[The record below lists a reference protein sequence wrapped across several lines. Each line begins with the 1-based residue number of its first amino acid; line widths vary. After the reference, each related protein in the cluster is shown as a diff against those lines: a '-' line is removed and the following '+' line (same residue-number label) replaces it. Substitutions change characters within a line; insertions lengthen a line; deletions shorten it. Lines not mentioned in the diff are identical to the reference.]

1 MHNALSC
8 TFSPLEEVAA
18 MLDEI
23 KDKGFDTSSMIRI
36 AEQIAALQDKYRCLE
51 EEQRKIEKRKAD
63 IARSR

>member
-1 MHNALSC
+1 
-8 TFSPLEEVAA
+8 LEEVAA

-23 KDKGFDTSSMIRI
+23 KDEGFDTSIPIKLTPSMIRI
-36 AEQIAALQDKYRCLE
+36 AEHIAALQDKYRRLE